1 MIVNHPNSVATHR
14 RMRMTAEFGQADG
27 LGGRMFD
34 SLRQMFCGLHGHD
47 ALLHFEHQRISL
59 RCASCGYETPGWDLN
74 EVPPTVTARADARR
88 KVPARPHLVSARRIA

>member
-1 MIVNHPNSVATHR
+1 MVINHPNSIASHHP
-14 RMRMTAEFGQADG
+14 MPMTAEQGQADG
-27 LGGRMFD
+27 LSGRVFD

-59 RCASCGYETPGWDLN
+59 RCASCGHETPGWDLN
-74 EVPPTVTARADARR
+74 DVPPTVTARADARR

>member
-1 MIVNHPNSVATHR
+1 MVINHPNSIATHR
-14 RMRMTAEFGQADG
+14 RMRMTAELGQADG

-59 RCASCGYETPGWDLN
+59 RCASCGHDIYDFSDDGCHECCHELQARIEGLYE
-74 EVPPTVTARADARR
+74 
-88 KVPARPHLVSARRIA
+88 